1 MAKIILQQA
10 FAEISGK
17 LNGTVFAKNR
27 GGAYMRTKVSPVN
40 ARTAAQLQAR
50 NLLSGYSQ
58 AWRNLTQTQRDSWNA
73 ASSDWSLATVFAQGA
88 TATGHGLFVTLN
100 TNTNLAGG
108 SSLTLPPNKV
118 GAVPV
123 QEFNGVTA
131 VVGGAITLDMLPANV
146 PADHTLYIESTQ
158 GMSAGISNANSKYRF
173 IGTLADGDATDV
185 DLVTFYESKFGAL
198 TAGQKIFFRVKFIN
212 KITGE
217 VSLPVTASTIVTD

>member
-40 ARTAAQLQAR
+40 ARTSAQLQAR

-58 AWRNLTQTQRDSWNA
+58 AWRNLTQTQRDAWNS

-108 SSLTLPPNKV
+108 SPLTLPPNKV
-118 GAVPV
+118 GAAPI
-123 QEFNGVTA
+123 QELNNLS
-131 VVGGAITLDMLPANV
+131 AIVDDLFVLDMLPATV
-146 PADHTLYIESTQ
+146 PANHTMYVEATQ

-173 IGTLADGDATDV
+173 IGVILESGATDGDLLGAYTD
-185 DLVTFYESKFGAL
+185 KFGSL
-198 TAGQKIFFRVKFIN
+198 VAGQKVFVRIKFIN

-217 VSLPVTASTIVTD
+217 VSLPVTVNTIVTD

>member
-118 GAVPV
+118 GATPI
-123 QEFNGVTA
+123 QGFYSIGA
-131 VVGGAITLDMLPANV
+131 VVDGAITLDMLPATV
-146 PADHTLYIESTQ
+146 PADHTMYIESTQ
-158 GMSAGISNANSKYRF
+158 GMSAGISNANSKFRF
-173 IGTLADGDATDV
+173 VGILNAGAATDE
-185 DLVTFYESKFGAL
+185 DLAGDYTTKFGAV
-198 TAGQKIFFRVKFIN
+198 TAGQKIFFRIKFIN

-217 VSLPVTASTIVTD
+217 VSLPVTANTIVTD

>member
-40 ARTAAQLQAR
+40 ARTSAQLQAR

-58 AWRNLTQTQRDSWNA
+58 AWRNLTQAQRDAWNA

-108 SSLTLPPNKV
+108 TSLTLPPNKV
-118 GAVPV
+118 GAAPV
-123 QEFNGVTA
+123 QELNGATA
-131 VVGGAITLDMLPANV
+131 VAGGDITLDMLPAAV
-146 PADHTLYIESTQ
+146 PVGHTMYIESTQ

-173 IGTLADGDATDV
+173 IGTIAAGGQTDENIS
-185 DLVTFYESKFGAL
+185 DSYAAKFGEL
-198 TAGQKIFFRVKFIN
+198 SAGQKVFFRIKFIN
-212 KITGE
+212 INTGE
-217 VSLPVTASTIVTD
+217 VSLPVTTSTIVTA

>member
-1 MAKIILQQA
+1 MAKIILQQT
-10 FAEISGK
+10 FGEISGK

-40 ARTAAQLQAR
+40 ARTSAQLQAR

-58 AWRNLTQTQRDSWNA
+58 AWRNLTQTQRDAWNS

-108 SSLTLPPNKV
+108 SPLTLPPNKV
-118 GAVPV
+118 GAAPI
-123 QEFNGVTA
+123 QELNNLS
-131 VVGGAITLDMLPANV
+131 AIVDDLFVLDMLPATV
-146 PADHTLYIESTQ
+146 PANHTMYVEATQ

-173 IGTLADGDATDV
+173 IGVILESGATDGDLLGAYTD
-185 DLVTFYESKFGAL
+185 KFGSL
-198 TAGQKIFFRVKFIN
+198 VAGQKVFVRIKFIN

-217 VSLPVTASTIVTD
+217 VSLPVTVNTIVTD

>member
-27 GGAYMRTKVSPVN
+27 GGAYLRTKVSPVN

-73 ASSDWSLATVFAQGA
+73 ASSNWSLATVFAQGA

-118 GAVPV
+118 GAAPI
-123 QEFNGVTA
+123 QEFNGVSA
-131 VVGGAITLDMLPANV
+131 VVDGAITLDVLPATV
-146 PADHTLYIESTQ
+146 PAEHTMYIESTQ

-173 IGTLADGDATDV
+173 VGVLGAGSATDE
-185 DLVTFYESKFGAL
+185 DLAGDYAAKFGAVS
-198 TAGQKIFFRVKFIN
+198 AGQKIFFRIKFIN
-212 KITGE
+212 KNTGE
-217 VSLPVTASTIVTD
+217 VSLPVTANTIVTD